1 MDGGVT
7 ASNFF
12 GETCHQMIASY
23 PRRHWGASRLR
34 VWAIGLG

>member
-7 ASNFF
+7 ASYFF

-23 PRRHWGASRLR
+23 PRREHRSPAST
-34 VWAIGLG
+34 